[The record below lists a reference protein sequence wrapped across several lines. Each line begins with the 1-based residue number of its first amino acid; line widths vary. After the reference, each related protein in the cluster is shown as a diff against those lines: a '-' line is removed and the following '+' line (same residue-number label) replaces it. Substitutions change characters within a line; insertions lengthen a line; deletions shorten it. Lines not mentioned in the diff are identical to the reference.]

1 MCLNLLRKDWKPV
14 LDTQAVIHGL
24 LFLFLEPNPDDPLNE
39 RRLLISLIAAM
50 DSDSDLILF
59 YTCIPILILWITE
72 AAAVLRE
79 DKRKFARYVDQALK
93 GGTVDSVQFP
103 KNKTYKG

>member
-1 MCLNLLRKDWKPV
+1 LFFVFC
-14 LDTQAVIHGL
+14 
-24 LFLFLEPNPDDPLNE
+24 FLF
-39 RRLLISLIAAM
+39 
-50 DSDSDLILF
+50 
-59 YTCIPILILWITE
+59 TKTE

-93 GGTVDSVQFP
+93 GGAVESVQFP